1 MGTQSTSKPKVTQ
14 KSKGQRAR
22 KKKKNFFDLSTLIP
36 DKLELTI
43 RVPDEDR
50 EVIINKID
58 EIKDEMV
65 FNWRIVQII
74 MSVSIILAI
83 TKEFFL

>member
-1 MGTQSTSKPKVTQ
+1 MGAQSTSKPKVTQ
-14 KSKGQRAR
+14 KRRGPTAE
-22 KKKKNFFDLSTLIP
+22 KKKRNFFDLSTLIP

>member
-1 MGTQSTSKPKVTQ
+1 MSPKSFTKPKVKQKSRTAV
-14 KSKGQRAR
+14 KSKGL
-22 KKKKNFFDLSTLIP
+22 FDLSSLIP

-50 EVIINKID
+50 EVIISKID

-83 TKEFFL
+83 SKELFL